1 MPISVTAAV
10 LRDAGQVPRL
20 ETLMLEDP
28 RPDEILVRIV
38 ATGLCQTDA
47 HVCHRQIP
55 TPMPVVLG
63 HEGAGIVERV
73 GRNVTAVAPGDH
85 VVLSYHSCGAC
96 ERCLSGHP
104 AYCDLMFPLNFG
116 GARQDGSTSLTD
128 SGGGHVH
135 SHFFG
140 QSSFATYA
148 LTTERNVVKV
158 PADIPLESLGALG
171 CGVQTGAAA
180 VLKAMAV
187 PAGASLAIFGVGA
200 VGLSAVMAARV
211 AGAAI
216 IVALDVNRERLGLAG
231 ELGATHSVNLL
242 DEPAAEALRRI
253 APGGF
258 NYVLDTSGRKESL
271 ITGAAALAPL
281 GTFGFVAY
289 GPGSDAL
296 VEASQFF
303 MGKKLL
309 GIIQG
314 DADAKTFIPELIALY
329 RSGRFPFDRLLR
341 YYDFAQISEAFT
353 DAAAGKA
360 IKPILRMESQ
370 AAG

>member
-1 MPISVTAAV
+1 MPVFITAAV
-10 LRDAGQVPRL
+10 LREAGQLPRL
-20 ETLMLEDP
+20 EALTLEDP

-47 HVCHRQIP
+47 HVCHRHIP

-73 GRNVTAVAPGDH
+73 GQNVTAVAPGDH
-85 VVLSYHSCGAC
+85 VVLSYNSCGSC

-116 GARQDGSTSLTD
+116 GARPDGSTALRDAT
-128 SGGGHVH
+128 GGSVH

-140 QSSFATYA
+140 QSSLATHA
-148 LTTERNVVKV
+148 LATERNVVKV
-158 PADIPLESLGALG
+158 PADLPLESLGALG

-187 PAGASLAIFGVGA
+187 PASASIAIFGVGA

-211 AGAAI
+211 AGAVT
-216 IVALDVNRERLGLAG
+216 IVALDVNPERLALAG
-231 ELGATHSVNLL
+231 ELGATHQINLS

-253 APGGF
+253 IPGGF
-258 NYVLDTSGRKESL
+258 NYALDTSGRKESL
-271 ITGAAALAPL
+271 IAGAAALAPL

-289 GPGSDAL
+289 TPGSDAV

-303 MGKKLL
+303 MGKKLH

-314 DADAKTFIPELIALY
+314 DADAKHFIPELIALY
-329 RSGRFPFDRLLR
+329 RSGMFPFDRLLR
-341 YYDFAQISEAFT
+341 YYDFSQLSEAFA
-353 DAAAGKA
+353 DSAAGRT
-360 IKPILRMESQ
+360 IKPILRMEG